1 MKHVR
6 RGGIA
11 RDLGRPYLDRHLAIL
26 ANFSGRHHA
35 QMARLS
41 MDHPKHFEGIVLDR
55 FTHKILSMFRG

>member
-1 MKHVR
+1 M
-6 RGGIA
+6 
-11 RDLGRPYLDRHLAIL
+11 GRPYLDRHLAIL

-41 MDHPKHFEGIVLDR
+41 MDHPNFEVIVLDR